1 MRSCRPA
8 PGNRQRPDSDRR
20 STSTQIQLIT
30 LLDSVRLKVAVQH
43 KIGADLLRS
52 TQLLQI
58 LMCALFP
65 VGVQLKVSEDL
76 QCSFQSLQLVVRAL
90 NVGVQLEVGEDLHE
104 SVQLLHL
111 VQLDV
116 RAQLVCLVV
125 RAQLPQLLEGTGC
138 RRPAPWRRSAV
149 DRRPASG
156 PRAARPTSG
165 ARAAC
170 VVQDEVGVQLWGRAV
185 RVQPLVKEHR
195 VQRRV
200 RALLVAIKL
209 LFLAAPSCGV
219 DRRPRVRS
227 LAAPL
232 RQ

>member
-1 MRSCRPA
+1 MR
-8 PGNRQRPDSDRR
+8 
-20 STSTQIQLIT
+20 
-30 LLDSVRLKVAVQH
+30 
-43 KIGADLLRS
+43 
-52 TQLLQI
+52 
-58 LMCALFP
+58 ALVP

-76 QCSFQSLQLVVRAL
+76 QCSFQSLQLEVRAL
-90 NVGVQLEVGEDLHE
+90 NVGVQLKVGEDPHE

-149 DRRPASG
+149 DLRPASG

-185 RVQPLVKEHR
+185 RVQPLVKEHL

-200 RALLVAIKL
+200 RTLLVGVQLKL
-209 LFLAAPSCGV
+209 IALFQGCVGILGYS
-219 DRRPRVRS
+219 
-227 LAAPL
+227 
-232 RQ
+232 